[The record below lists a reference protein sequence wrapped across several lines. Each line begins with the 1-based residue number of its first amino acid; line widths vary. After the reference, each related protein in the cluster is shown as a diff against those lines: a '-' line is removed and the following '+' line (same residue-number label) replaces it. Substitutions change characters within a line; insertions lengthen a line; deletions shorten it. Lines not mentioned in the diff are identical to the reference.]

1 MEEIW
6 KDLIGFEKGYQIS
19 NLGRL
24 KSKERIVDYG
34 WKKANRLSKLLS
46 FREGKYGYLYT
57 IISINKIRK
66 TVKPHRLVAL
76 NFIPN
81 PLNLPEVNHLD
92 GNKLNNAFWNLEW
105 STKSN
110 NIQHAFNI
118 GLKISKKGESS
129 HYAKLNKEIVSK
141 IREDYKKENITQ
153 LSLSRK
159 YEVSQ
164 AQIQRIVTNKNWVE
178 NNEM

>member
-6 KDLIGFEKGYQIS
+6 KDLLGYEEGYQIS
-19 NLGRL
+19 NLGKLR
-24 KSKERIVDYG
+24 SKERIVDYG
-34 WKKANRLSKLLS
+34 WKKANRPSKILS

-81 PLNLPEVNHLD
+81 PLNLPEVNHID

-105 STKSN
+105 STSKD
-110 NIQHAFNI
+110 NIRHAYNT
-118 GLKISKKGESS
+118 GLRVGKKGENS
-129 HYAKLNKEIVSK
+129 HYAKLNKETVIK
-141 IREDYKKENITQ
+141 IREEYKKGDVTQ
-153 LSLSRK
+153 LNLSNK
-159 YEVSQ
+159 YNISQ
-164 AQIQRIVTNKNWVE
+164 AQIQRIVANKNWIE
-178 NNEM
+178 N